1 MAEEIFLSVVI
12 PAHNEELR
20 LPSTLRRLQE
30 FLPTQG
36 YSFEVIIVEN
46 GSRDGTRM
54 VVEQAQPGFR
64 QLQLLV
70 VPRAGKGLAVRTGM
84 LAARGVFRFM
94 CDADLSMPIEEVGRF
109 LPPKVT
115 ADVAIGSREASGA
128 RRFGEP
134 TYRHLMGRVFA
145 QAVKLIV
152 LRGFEDTQCGFKCYR
167 ARAAHA
173 VFSRQVLEGWTFD
186 VEDLFLAR
194 RLGYSIVDVPIP
206 WYYQAESRV
215 RMAVDSL
222 RMLADLVRIRANWM
236 RGLYDLSQASAPS
249 KPAP

>member
-12 PAHNEELR
+12 PAHNEEHR

-36 YSFEVIIVEN
+36 YTFEVIIVEN
-46 GSRDGTRM
+46 GSRDGTRG
-54 VVEQAQPGFR
+54 VVERARPGFA
-64 QLQLLV
+64 QLRLISMPQ
-70 VPRAGKGLAVRTGM
+70 AGKGGAVRAGM
-84 LAARGVFRFM
+84 LAARGAFRFM

-109 LPPKVT
+109 LPPRVE
-115 ADVAIGSREASGA
+115 ADVAIASREAQGA

-134 TYRHLMGRVFA
+134 AYRHLMGRVFA

-167 ARAAHA
+167 ARAAQD
-173 VFSRQVLEGWTFD
+173 VFSRQVLQGWTFD

-215 RMAVDSL
+215 QVAADSL
-222 RMLADLVRIRANWM
+222 RMLADLVRIRVNWM
-236 RGLYDLSQASAPS
+236 RGVYDISRPSPSQSAL
-249 KPAP
+249 

>member
-12 PAHNEELR
+12 PAHNEEHR

-36 YSFEVIIVEN
+36 YTFEVIIVEN
-46 GSRDGTRM
+46 GSRDGTRG
-54 VVEQAQPGFR
+54 VVERARPGFA
-64 QLQLLV
+64 QLRLISMPQ
-70 VPRAGKGLAVRTGM
+70 AGKGGAVRAGM
-84 LAARGVFRFM
+84 LAARGAFRFM

-109 LPPKVT
+109 LPPRVE
-115 ADVAIGSREASGA
+115 AEVAIASREAQGA

-134 TYRHLMGRVFA
+134 AYRHLMGRVFA

-167 ARAAHA
+167 ARAAQD
-173 VFSRQVLEGWTFD
+173 VFSRQVLQGWTFD

-215 RMAVDSL
+215 QVAADSL
-222 RMLADLVRIRANWM
+222 RMLADLVRIRVNWM
-236 RGLYDLSQASAPS
+236 RGVYDISRPSPSQSAL
-249 KPAP
+249 